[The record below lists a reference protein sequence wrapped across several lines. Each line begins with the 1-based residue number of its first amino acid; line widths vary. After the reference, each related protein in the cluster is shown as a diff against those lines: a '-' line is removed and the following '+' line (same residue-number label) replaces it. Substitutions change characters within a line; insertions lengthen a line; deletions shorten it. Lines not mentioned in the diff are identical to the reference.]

1 MNIEELVI
9 MIQELE
15 AQNESLKM
23 RIADLEA
30 GMEDSTPADSSDWYA
45 IKLAVKELQDLHD
58 APAAKFEHFL
68 RGV

>member
-1 MNIEELVI
+1 MKIEDLEI

-30 GMEDSTPADSSDWYA
+30 EVQASTPATDSDWYA